1 MTEGADVVV
10 ITAGAKQAPGQ
21 TRERCASRST
31 VLDGAYGISG
41 VALSLPS
48 ILGHGGVR
56 RVLRT
61 PMDDGELT
69 ALQHYAD
76 TLPDTMSKL
85 GI

>member
-1 MTEGADVVV
+1 M
-10 ITAGAKQAPGQ
+10 
-21 TRERCASRST
+21 
-31 VLDGAYGISG
+31 LDGAYGISG